1 MIERERN
8 NERNQEKEKKGKRRE
23 YDGGIGLVLYFF
35 FFILFLFYFSK
46 SFVRVIDAM
55 RASPGPGVLVGAG
68 AVGLAGA
75 FSFVSLFPF

>member
-1 MIERERN
+1 M
-8 NERNQEKEKKGKRRE
+8 
-23 YDGGIGLVLYFF
+23 
-35 FFILFLFYFSK
+35 
-46 SFVRVIDAM
+46 IDAM